1 MARTVKLSFSERKFV
16 IAEPREFPL
25 EDAEFEDCTFS
36 KLPLN
41 DQSLRRCRFFDCTF
55 SDCDFTL
62 SRVVDCAFV
71 RVKFERCRLTGIN
84 WSEVDKLERVSF
96 AGSQLN
102 DTTFIAAKLTACDF
116 SKCVARRASF
126 RDLSLRGTSFRGAE
140 LEGSEFVNADLREA
154 DFREATGYLISPRE
168 NRLEKAKFSLP
179 EATRLLDG
187 LGIVLD

>member
-1 MARTVKLSFSERKFV
+1 MARTAKTSFSERSFE
-16 IAEPREFPL
+16 IAEPLEFPL
-25 EDAEFEDCTFS
+25 QDVEFEDCTFG

-41 DQSLRRCRFFDCTF
+41 GKQLSRLRFFDCTF
-55 SDCDFTL
+55 ADCDLTL

-84 WSEVDKLERVSF
+84 WSEADKLERVSF

-116 SKCVARRASF
+116 SKSIARRASF
-126 RDLSLRGTSFRGAE
+126 RDLGLKGTSFRGAD
-140 LEGSEFVNADLREA
+140 LEGTEFVNADLREA
-154 DFREATGYLISPRE
+154 DFRDASGYLISPRE

>member
-1 MARTVKLSFSERKFV
+1 MVRTVKVGFSERNFAS
-16 IAEPREFPL
+16 AEPLEFPL
-25 EDAEFEDCTFS
+25 KDAEFEDCTFS

-41 DQSLRRCRFFDCTF
+41 GKSLNRCRFFDCTVL
-55 SDCDFTL
+55 DCDLTL

-96 AGSQLN
+96 SGSQLN
-102 DTTFIAAKLTACDF
+102 DTTFIATRLTACDF
-116 SKCVARRASF
+116 SNSVARRASF
-126 RDLSLRGTSFRGAE
+126 RDLSLKGMSFRGAD
-140 LEGSEFVNADLREA
+140 LEGTEFVNADLREA
-154 DFREATGYLISPRE
+154 DFRDASGYLISPRE